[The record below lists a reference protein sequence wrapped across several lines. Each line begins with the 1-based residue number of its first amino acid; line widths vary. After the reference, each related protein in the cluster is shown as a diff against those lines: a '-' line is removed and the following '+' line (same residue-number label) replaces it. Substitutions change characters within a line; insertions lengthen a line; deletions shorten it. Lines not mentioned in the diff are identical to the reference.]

1 MRWLPLPIVGPQ
13 SIKLKTFSRNTLGFA
28 RRVIELNY
36 RVSLFIDMVRHFI
49 KDDDITWEEQ
59 REILATAKTLKLR
72 PKDFSN
78 RLNGKT
84 LGMLFSKSSTRTR
97 VSFEA
102 GMIQLGG
109 HALFLP
115 ATSSQFGR
123 GEPPQDTAQVLSRYL
138 DLMMVRTHS
147 HDELRELALYSQVPV
162 INGLD
167 ELYHPCQALADLQ
180 TIEESRGSLPGQTIA
195 YIGDG
200 NNVAHS
206 LMVASLMAGVS
217 VRVITPGGYEP
228 AEDAI
233 TRARAVA
240 RHDATLELTGDLEAV
255 DNVDVV
261 YTDVWTS
268 MGHENESRLR
278 LKAFAGFEVTPAM
291 MAKAKSDA
299 IFMHCLPA
307 HRGEEVSAAVIDGD
321 ASVVYDQAENRLH
334 AQKALLL
341 FLSDSTE

>member
-1 MRWLPLPIVGPQ
+1 
-13 SIKLKTFSRNTLGFA
+13 
-28 RRVIELNY
+28 
-36 RVSLFIDMVRHFI
+36 MVRHFI
-49 KDDDITWEEQ
+49 RDDDINYEEQ
-59 REILATAKTLKLR
+59 AEILAMAKQLKER
-72 PKDFSN
+72 PEDFRQN
-78 RLNGKT
+78 LAGKT

-123 GEPPQDTAQVLSRYL
+123 GEPPRDTAQVLSRYL
-138 DLMMVRTHS
+138 DLIMVRTHS
-147 HDELRELALYSQVPV
+147 HQELRELAEHSNVPV

-180 TIEESRGSLPGQTIA
+180 TIEERRGSLPGQTIA
-195 YIGDG
+195 YVGDG

-206 LMVASLMAGVS
+206 LMIASLMAGVS
-217 VRVITPGGYEP
+217 LKVITPRGYEP
-228 AEDAI
+228 DADAVK
-233 TRARAVA
+233 RAKDVA
-240 RHDATLELTGDLEAV
+240 RHGATLELTEDLGAV
-255 DNVDVV
+255 EGVDVV

-278 LKAFAGFEVTPAM
+278 LKAFAGFEVDDQM
-291 MAKAKSDA
+291 MARAKTDA

-307 HRGEEVSAAVIDGD
+307 HRGEEVAASVIDGPQ
-321 ASVVYDQAENRLH
+321 SVVYDQAENRLH
-334 AQKALLL
+334 AQKALLV
-341 FLSDSTE
+341 FLASKR

>member
-1 MRWLPLPIVGPQ
+1 
-13 SIKLKTFSRNTLGFA
+13 
-28 RRVIELNY
+28 
-36 RVSLFIDMVRHFI
+36 MVRHFI
-49 KDDDITWEEQ
+49 RDDDITWEEQ
-59 REILATAKTLKLR
+59 AEILAMARELK
-72 PKDFSN
+72 SN
-78 RLNGKT
+78 PAGFRQKLAGKT

-123 GEPPQDTAQVLSRYL
+123 GEPPRDTAQVLSRYL
-138 DLMMVRTHS
+138 DLIMVRTHS
-147 HDELRELALYSQVPV
+147 HHELRELAEHSNVPV

-180 TIEESRGSLPGQTIA
+180 TIEERRGTLVGQTIA
-195 YIGDG
+195 YVGDG

-206 LMVASLMAGVS
+206 LMIASMMAGVS
-217 VRVITPGGYEP
+217 VKVITPRGYEP
-228 AEDAI
+228 DPDAVK
-233 TRARAVA
+233 RAHAVA
-240 RHDATLELTGDLEAV
+240 RHGATLEITEDLGAV
-255 DNVDVV
+255 QGADVI

-278 LKAFAGFEVTPAM
+278 LKAFAGFEVDDAM
-291 MAKAKSDA
+291 MASAKSDA

-307 HRGEEVSAAVIDGD
+307 HRGEEVAASVIDGPQ
-321 ASVVYDQAENRLH
+321 SVVYDQAENRLH
-334 AQKALLL
+334 AQKALLV
-341 FLSDSTE
+341 FLATR

>member
-1 MRWLPLPIVGPQ
+1 
-13 SIKLKTFSRNTLGFA
+13 
-28 RRVIELNY
+28 
-36 RVSLFIDMVRHFI
+36 MVRHFI
-49 KDDDITWEEQ
+49 RDDDITWEEQ
-59 REILATAKTLKLR
+59 AEILAMARELKTNPDAFRQKLA
-72 PKDFSN
+72 
-78 RLNGKT
+78 GKT

-123 GEPPQDTAQVLSRYL
+123 GEPPRDTAQVLSRYL
-138 DLMMVRTHS
+138 DLIMVRTHS
-147 HDELRELALYSQVPV
+147 HQELRELAEHSNVPV

-180 TIEESRGSLPGQTIA
+180 TIEERRGTLAGQTIA
-195 YIGDG
+195 YVGDG

-206 LMVASLMAGVS
+206 LMIASMMAGVS
-217 VRVITPGGYEP
+217 VKVITPRGYEP
-228 AEDAI
+228 DPDAVK
-233 TRARAVA
+233 RAHAVA
-240 RHDATLELTGDLEAV
+240 RHGATLEITEDLGAV
-255 DNVDVV
+255 QGADVI

-278 LKAFAGFEVTPAM
+278 LKAFAGFEVDDAM
-291 MAKAKSDA
+291 MASAKSDA

-307 HRGEEVSAAVIDGD
+307 HRGEEVAASVIDGPQ
-321 ASVVYDQAENRLH
+321 SVVYDQAENRLH
-334 AQKALLL
+334 AQKALLV
-341 FLSDSTE
+341 FLATR

>member
-1 MRWLPLPIVGPQ
+1 
-13 SIKLKTFSRNTLGFA
+13 
-28 RRVIELNY
+28 
-36 RVSLFIDMVRHFI
+36 MVRHFI
-49 KDDDITWEEQ
+49 RDDDITWEEQ
-59 REILATAKTLKLR
+59 AEILAMARELKNNPAGFRQKLA
-72 PKDFSN
+72 
-78 RLNGKT
+78 GKT

-123 GEPPQDTAQVLSRYL
+123 GEPPRDTAQVLSRYL
-138 DLMMVRTHS
+138 DLIMVRTHS
-147 HDELRELALYSQVPV
+147 HQELRELAEHSDVPV

-180 TIEESRGSLPGQTIA
+180 TIEERRGTLVGQTIA
-195 YIGDG
+195 YVGDG

-206 LMVASLMAGVS
+206 LMIASMMAGVS
-217 VRVITPGGYEP
+217 VKVITPRGYEP
-228 AEDAI
+228 DPDAVK
-233 TRARAVA
+233 RAHAVA
-240 RHDATLELTGDLEAV
+240 RHGATLEITEDLGAV
-255 DNVDVV
+255 QGADVI

-278 LKAFAGFEVTPAM
+278 LKAFAGFEVDDAM
-291 MAKAKSDA
+291 MASAKSDA

-307 HRGEEVSAAVIDGD
+307 HRGEEVAASVIDGPQ
-321 ASVVYDQAENRLH
+321 SVVYDQAENRLH
-334 AQKALLL
+334 AQKALLV
-341 FLSDSTE
+341 FLATR

>member
-1 MRWLPLPIVGPQ
+1 
-13 SIKLKTFSRNTLGFA
+13 
-28 RRVIELNY
+28 
-36 RVSLFIDMVRHFI
+36 MVRHFI
-49 KDDDITWEEQ
+49 RDDDITWEEQ
-59 REILATAKTLKLR
+59 AEILAMARELKTNPAGFRQKLAGR
-72 PKDFSN
+72 
-78 RLNGKT
+78 T

-123 GEPPQDTAQVLSRYL
+123 GEPPRDTAQVLSRYL
-138 DLMMVRTHS
+138 DLIMVRTHS
-147 HDELRELALYSQVPV
+147 HQELRELAEHSNVPV

-180 TIEESRGSLPGQTIA
+180 TIEERRGTLVGQTIA
-195 YIGDG
+195 YVGDG

-206 LMVASLMAGVS
+206 LMIASMMAGVS
-217 VRVITPGGYEP
+217 VKVITPRGYEP
-228 AEDAI
+228 DPDAVK
-233 TRARAVA
+233 RAHAVA
-240 RHDATLELTGDLEAV
+240 RHGATLEITEDLGAV
-255 DNVDVV
+255 QGADAI

-278 LKAFAGFEVTPAM
+278 LKAFAGFEVDDAM
-291 MAKAKSDA
+291 MASAKSDA

-307 HRGEEVSAAVIDGD
+307 HRGEEVAASVIDGPQ
-321 ASVVYDQAENRLH
+321 SVVYDQAENRLH
-334 AQKALLL
+334 AQKALLV
-341 FLSDSTE
+341 FLATR

>member
-1 MRWLPLPIVGPQ
+1 
-13 SIKLKTFSRNTLGFA
+13 
-28 RRVIELNY
+28 
-36 RVSLFIDMVRHFI
+36 MVRHFI
-49 KDDDITWEEQ
+49 RDDDITWEEQ
-59 REILATAKTLKLR
+59 AEILAMARELKANPDGFRQKLA
-72 PKDFSN
+72 
-78 RLNGKT
+78 GKT

-123 GEPPQDTAQVLSRYL
+123 GEPPRDTAQVLSRYL
-138 DLMMVRTHS
+138 DLIMVRTHS
-147 HDELRELALYSQVPV
+147 HQELRELAEHSNVPV

-180 TIEESRGSLPGQTIA
+180 TIEERRGKLAGQTIA
-195 YIGDG
+195 YVGDG

-206 LMVASLMAGVS
+206 LMIASMMAGVS
-217 VRVITPGGYEP
+217 VKVITPRGYEP
-228 AEDAI
+228 DADAVK
-233 TRARAVA
+233 RANAVA
-240 RHDATLELTGDLEAV
+240 RHGATLEMTEDLGAV
-255 DNVDVV
+255 QGADVI

-278 LKAFAGFEVTPAM
+278 LKAFAGFEVDDAM
-291 MAKAKSDA
+291 MTRAKSDA

-307 HRGEEVSAAVIDGD
+307 HRGEEVAASVIDGPQ
-321 ASVVYDQAENRLH
+321 SVVYDQAENRLH
-334 AQKALLL
+334 AQKALLV
-341 FLSDSTE
+341 FLATR

>member
-1 MRWLPLPIVGPQ
+1 
-13 SIKLKTFSRNTLGFA
+13 
-28 RRVIELNY
+28 
-36 RVSLFIDMVRHFI
+36 MVRHFI
-49 KDDDITWEEQ
+49 RDDDINYEEQ
-59 REILATAKTLKLR
+59 AEILAMAKQLKER
-72 PKDFSN
+72 PEDFRQN
-78 RLNGKT
+78 LAGKT

-123 GEPPQDTAQVLSRYL
+123 GEPPRDTAQVLSRYL
-138 DLMMVRTHS
+138 DLIMVRTHS
-147 HDELRELALYSQVPV
+147 HQELRELAEHSNVPV

-180 TIEESRGSLPGQTIA
+180 TIEERRGSLPGQTIA
-195 YIGDG
+195 YVGDG

-206 LMVASLMAGVS
+206 LMIASLMAGVS
-217 VRVITPGGYEP
+217 VKVITPRGYEP
-228 AEDAI
+228 DANAVK
-233 TRARAVA
+233 RAKDVA
-240 RHDATLELTGDLEAV
+240 RHGATLELTEDLGAV
-255 DNVDVV
+255 EGVDVV

-278 LKAFAGFEVTPAM
+278 LKAFAGFEVDDQM
-291 MAKAKSDA
+291 MARAKTDA

-307 HRGEEVSAAVIDGD
+307 HRGEEVAASVIDGPQ
-321 ASVVYDQAENRLH
+321 SVVYDQAENRLH
-334 AQKALLL
+334 AQKALLV
-341 FLSDSTE
+341 FLASKR

>member
-1 MRWLPLPIVGPQ
+1 
-13 SIKLKTFSRNTLGFA
+13 
-28 RRVIELNY
+28 
-36 RVSLFIDMVRHFI
+36 MVRHFI
-49 KDDDITWEEQ
+49 RDDDITWEEQ
-59 REILATAKTLKLR
+59 AEILAMARELKTNPAGFRQKLA
-72 PKDFSN
+72 
-78 RLNGKT
+78 GKT

-123 GEPPQDTAQVLSRYL
+123 GEPPRDTAQVLSRYL
-138 DLMMVRTHS
+138 DLIMVRTHS
-147 HDELRELALYSQVPV
+147 HQELRELAEHSNVPV

-180 TIEESRGSLPGQTIA
+180 TIEERRGTLVGQTIA
-195 YIGDG
+195 YVGDG

-206 LMVASLMAGVS
+206 LMIASMMAGVS
-217 VRVITPGGYEP
+217 VKVITPRGYEP
-228 AEDAI
+228 DPDAVK
-233 TRARAVA
+233 RAHAVA
-240 RHDATLELTGDLEAV
+240 RHGATLEITEDLGAV
-255 DNVDVV
+255 QGADVI

-278 LKAFAGFEVTPAM
+278 LKAFAGFEVDDAM
-291 MAKAKSDA
+291 MASAKSDA

-307 HRGEEVSAAVIDGD
+307 HRGEEVAASVIDGPQ
-321 ASVVYDQAENRLH
+321 SVVYDQAENRLH
-334 AQKALLL
+334 AQKALLV
-341 FLSDSTE
+341 FLATR

>member
-1 MRWLPLPIVGPQ
+1 
-13 SIKLKTFSRNTLGFA
+13 
-28 RRVIELNY
+28 
-36 RVSLFIDMVRHFI
+36 MVRHFI
-49 KDDDITWEEQ
+49 RDDDISFEEQ
-59 REILATAKTLKLR
+59 AEILAMAKELKTNPEAFRQKLA
-72 PKDFSN
+72 
-78 RLNGKT
+78 GKT

-123 GEPPQDTAQVLSRYL
+123 GEPPRDTAQVLSRYL

-147 HDELRELALYSQVPV
+147 HEELRELAENSNVPV

-180 TIEESRGSLPGQTIA
+180 TIEERRGVLPGQVVA
-195 YIGDG
+195 YVGDG

-206 LMVASLMAGVS
+206 LMIASMMAGVS
-217 VRVITPGGYEP
+217 VKVITPRGYEP
-228 AEDAI
+228 DLDAVK
-233 TRARAVA
+233 RANAVA
-240 RHDATLELTGDLEAV
+240 RHGATLEVTDDLAAV
-255 DNVDVV
+255 EGADVI

-278 LKAFAGFEVTPAM
+278 LKAFAGFEVDDAM
-291 MAKAKSDA
+291 MARAKPDA

-307 HRGEEVSAAVIDGD
+307 HRGEEVAASVIDGPQ
-321 ASVVYDQAENRLH
+321 SVVYDQAENRLH
-334 AQKALLL
+334 AQKALLV
-341 FLSDSTE
+341 FLASS

>member
-1 MRWLPLPIVGPQ
+1 
-13 SIKLKTFSRNTLGFA
+13 
-28 RRVIELNY
+28 
-36 RVSLFIDMVRHFI
+36 MVRHFI
-49 KDDDITWEEQ
+49 RDDDITWTEQ
-59 REILATAKTLKLR
+59 QEILATAKALKER
-72 PKDFSN
+72 PGDFSS
-78 RLNGKT
+78 RLSGKT

-123 GEPPQDTAQVLSRYL
+123 GEPPRDTAQVLSRYL

-147 HDELRELALYSQVPV
+147 HDELQELATHSSVPV

-180 TIEESRGSLPGQTIA
+180 TIEETRGSLPGQTIA
-195 YIGDG
+195 YVGDG

-217 VRVITPGGYEP
+217 VRVITPRGYEP
-228 AEDAI
+228 SDDAVF
-233 TRARAVA
+233 RARAVA
-240 RHDATLELTGDLEAV
+240 RHDAKLELTDDLHAVEEA
-255 DNVDVV
+255 DVV

-278 LKAFAGFEVTPAM
+278 LKAFTGFEVTSAM
-291 MAKAKSDA
+291 MRRAKDDA

-307 HRGEEVSAAVIDGD
+307 HRGEEVSAEVIDGD

-341 FLSDSTE
+341 FLSGAMAPA

>member
-1 MRWLPLPIVGPQ
+1 
-13 SIKLKTFSRNTLGFA
+13 
-28 RRVIELNY
+28 
-36 RVSLFIDMVRHFI
+36 MVRHFI
-49 KDDDITWEEQ
+49 RDDDISFEEQ
-59 REILATAKTLKLR
+59 AEILAMAKELKANPEAFRQKLA
-72 PKDFSN
+72 
-78 RLNGKT
+78 GKT

-123 GEPPQDTAQVLSRYL
+123 GEPPRDTAQVLSRYL

-147 HDELRELALYSQVPV
+147 HEELRELAENSNVPV

-180 TIEESRGSLPGQTIA
+180 TIEERRGALPGQVVA
-195 YIGDG
+195 YVGDG

-206 LMVASLMAGVS
+206 LMIASMMAGVS
-217 VRVITPGGYEP
+217 VKVITPRGYEP
-228 AEDAI
+228 DLDAVK
-233 TRARAVA
+233 RANAVA
-240 RHDATLELTGDLEAV
+240 RHGATLEVTDDLAAV
-255 DNVDVV
+255 EGADVI

-278 LKAFAGFEVTPAM
+278 LKAFAGFEVDDAM
-291 MAKAKSDA
+291 MARAKPDA

-307 HRGEEVSAAVIDGD
+307 HRGEEVAASVIDGPQ
-321 ASVVYDQAENRLH
+321 SVVYDQAENRLH
-334 AQKALLL
+334 AQKALLV
-341 FLSDSTE
+341 FLASS